1 MDLTFKAKILPI
13 DLITSK
19 QQDLISVVRA
29 AIHEPS
35 MREAGFAALTT
46 LVRLEPGSVMA
57 ELVSQI
63 EADTPFD
70 DLRALSSDELGM
82 WRTEP
87 GTLYIDVLSTTKKD
101 AIEKNN
107 KNAKMEQWE
116 AELRADIAKKKAAQN
131 KALTKDQKAAVD
143 AQAKIEA
150 LSCLKT
156 LKKFHDSDDEH
167 FKTRAIIIK
176 EQRAE
181 EVKHHLM
188 VLWADFFTKDH
199 FEQFP
204 NLHQLFWDGVHGA
217 GDVKKSTDVA
227 VAEKLLK
234 TIDEISDIFWQTDKA
249 KDMGVYP
256 PA

>member
-1 MDLTFKAKILPI
+1 VLSRLFTPKTVVHAHCDLPCGVYDPA
-13 DLITSK
+13 
-19 QQDLISVVRA
+19 QAR
-29 AIHEPS
+29 
-35 MREAGFAALTT
+35 
-46 LVRLEPGSVMA
+46 
-57 ELVSQI
+57 I
-63 EADTPFD
+63 EAE
-70 DLRALSSDELGM
+70 SIKMIIQKVGENSD
-82 WRTEP
+82 
-87 GTLYIDVLSTTKKD
+87 
-101 AIEKNN
+101 
-107 KNAKMEQWE
+107 
-116 AELRADIAKKKAAQN
+116 AD
-131 KALTKDQKAAVD
+131 
-143 AQAKIEA
+143 
-150 LSCLKT
+150 
-156 LKKFHDSDDEH
+156 FR
-167 FKTRAIIIK
+167 TRAILIK

-234 TIDEISDIFWQTDKA
+234 TIDEIADIFWQTDKS